1 MVDRQLCNWHG
12 KPMAT
17 PLTKTFG
24 PVARAPQV
32 SASIAEQILSRIK
45 EGELPVG
52 ARLPTEAELAKD
64 FGVSRPS
71 VREALAALQFS
82 GHVESRRGFGTV
94 VVNADT
100 AQSVEERRPLQ
111 TLREAVDLLETRLVL
126 EPYALAA
133 AAEDPDR
140 EALKNARRLI
150 DGMRAAVNEPGL
162 HASTDIRVHRSLLA
176 TCRNAVL
183 RDAATRLVEMSLD
196 PMLTRA
202 RTQAWSS
209 DELPHRWTDHH
220 EAVYEAIRD
229 GDPKRAR
236 SSCLAH
242 LASVVDNLAAA
253 TADDRELEHRMRKL
267 MADVGLTNRPISDHH
282 DEGDDENV
290 RDV

>member
-1 MVDRQLCNWHG
+1 
-12 KPMAT
+12 MAA
-17 PLTKTFG
+17 PLTKSFG

-32 SASIAEQILSRIK
+32 SASIAEQILSRITA
-45 EGELPVG
+45 GELPVG
-52 ARLPTEAELAKD
+52 ARLPTEAELARD

-94 VVNADT
+94 VVNADIAPAT
-100 AQSVEERRPLQ
+100 VERRRPLQ

-126 EPYALAA
+126 EPYALSA

-140 EALKNARRLI
+140 EALKNARKLI

-176 TCRNAVL
+176 TCRNVVL

-196 PMLTRA
+196 PMLIRA

-229 GDPKRAR
+229 GDPARAR
-236 SSCLAH
+236 ASCLAH

-253 TADDRELEHRMRKL
+253 TADDPELEHRMRKL
-267 MADVGLTNRPISDHH
+267 MADVGITDPMTPDNRG
-282 DEGDDENV
+282 EGVDENV